1 MECNKYVCMCV
12 CVCMYA
18 YIYIYICVCVCVC
31 VCVSTAA
38 ELLSQYV
45 KIKDKKLNLNE
56 WSVSVLE

>member
-1 MECNKYVCMCV
+1 MY
-12 CVCMYA
+12 VCMYA
-18 YIYIYICVCVCVC
+18 YVCVC

-56 WSVSVLE
+56 LSVSVLE